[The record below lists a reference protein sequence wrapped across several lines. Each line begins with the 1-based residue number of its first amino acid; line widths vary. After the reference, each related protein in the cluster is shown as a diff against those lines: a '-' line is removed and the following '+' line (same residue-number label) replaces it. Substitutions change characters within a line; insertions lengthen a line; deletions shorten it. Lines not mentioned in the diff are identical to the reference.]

1 MALAVTDAKDVIE
14 KANISGIDGVFT
26 VNFPAE
32 EVENISQ
39 TLALVTDVNT
49 NLTGYGS
56 DRFSSLRQEVEVQ
69 IFYALHPSI
78 SIENT
83 EVELYRAFEDAG
95 WEIGETHGHTY
106 DPVTHQLTVT
116 MYFYETKTVNDK

>member
-39 TLALVTDVNT
+39 TLALITDVNT

-95 WEIGETHGHTY
+95 WEIGETRGHTY